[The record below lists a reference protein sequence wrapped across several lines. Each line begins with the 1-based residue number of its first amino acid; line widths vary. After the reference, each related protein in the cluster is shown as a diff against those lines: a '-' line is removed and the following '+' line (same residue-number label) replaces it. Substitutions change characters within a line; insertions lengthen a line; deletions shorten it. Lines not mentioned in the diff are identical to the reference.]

1 MQVHN
6 ILAIKGT
13 NVITI
18 RPDQTVREAV
28 GRLAE
33 YNVGALVVADSDLHC
48 IGILSE
54 RDIVRRAA
62 VDEDVFSLPVSDVM
76 TTAVIV
82 ADMHHDLRPVAH
94 TMLEKR
100 IRHLPIVEEGRIIG
114 IISIGDVL
122 KAQRD
127 QFQGKIE
134 TITLQLLEEEN
145 APQKIYGHAVSAGEE
160 SRAPSKQG
168 DVALLQDPVAQ
179 QLLQVKG
186 PAHLAYTW
194 RDGTPRV
201 IPMGFHWNGE
211 ELVMASV
218 ADAPKTKVLT
228 TGSKVAVSI
237 EHDYAASKI
246 LLVRGTVRAD
256 TVEGIAPEYAAMIR
270 RTMSEQ
276 DAAALLEEAARL
288 YRRMARFFI
297 RPEWVGIL
305 DFETRL
311 PSAVERAMERAAH
324 RHTD

>member
-6 ILAIKGT
+6 ILATKGT
-13 NVITI
+13 NVITV
-18 RPDQTVREAV
+18 RPDQTVREVV
-28 GRLAE
+28 GLLAE

-48 IGILSE
+48 IGIISE

-62 VDEDVFSLPVSDVM
+62 VDEDVFSLPVIDVM
-76 TTAVIV
+76 TSEVII
-82 ADMHHDLRPVAH
+82 ANMQHDLRPVAH

-100 IRHLPIVEEGRIIG
+100 IRHLPIVEDGRVMG
-114 IISIGDVL
+114 IISIRDVL

-134 TITLQLLEEEN
+134 TITLQLLAEEE
-145 APQKIYGHAVSAGEE
+145 APQKIYGHAVQAREE
-160 SRAPSKQG
+160 TRAPKQG
-168 DVALLQDPVAQ
+168 DVALLKDPVAQ

-201 IPMGFHWNGE
+201 IPMGFHWNGQE
-211 ELVMASV
+211 IVMASV

-237 EHDYAASKI
+237 ERDYAASQI
-246 LLVRGTVRAD
+246 LFVRGTIRAD
-256 TVEGIAPEYAAMIR
+256 TVEGIAPEYATMIR

-276 DAAALLEEAARL
+276 DAAELLKEAALL
-288 YRRMARFFI
+288 YRRMTRFFI
-297 RPEWVGIL
+297 HPDWVGIL

-311 PSAVERAMERAAH
+311 PSAVERAMKRATN
-324 RHTD
+324 RHND